1 MTKTR
6 KIIAVILII
15 TLLSF
20 AVMYYGMYFFGLSGM
35 HSNIEYIDGQTKVA
49 CIGDST
55 TYGHGIKNWK
65 NNNYPALL
73 QKELGDDYCVVNFGI
88 NGSTAQSFGDQPYIE
103 NEIFKESLAFDADII
118 VFMLGT
124 NDSKAEN
131 FRSTGDFKKEY
142 SELINKY
149 IENNEKAEIYICTPA
164 SAFYID
170 GKTEG
175 PAEFE
180 IDINNVGKITQSVK
194 ELAEEREFKLIDIN
208 ALTFQHPE
216 WFEKDGV
223 HPNNKGAENIAK
235 AIAKTIL
242 K

>member
-15 TLLSF
+15 SLLGF

-35 HSNIEYIDGQTKVA
+35 HSNIVYTDGQIKVA

-73 QKELGDDYCVVNFGI
+73 QKKLGDDYCVVNFGM

-103 NEIFKESLAFDADII
+103 NDMFKESVEFDADII

-142 SELINKY
+142 SELISEYFK
-149 IENNEKAEIYICTPA
+149 KDKTPEIYLCTPTA
-164 SAFYID
+164 AFYIN
-170 GKTEG
+170 GKTSG
-175 PAEFE
+175 PAEFDIE
-180 IDINNVGKITQSVK
+180 IENIRKIAQAVK
-194 ELAEEREFKLIDIN
+194 ELSEERQFELIDIN
-208 ALTFQHPE
+208 AFTSQHPE
-216 WFEKDGV
+216 WFEKDGI
-223 HPNNKGAENIAK
+223 HPNNDGAEEIAK
-235 AIAKTIL
+235 AIAKSINE
-242 K
+242 